1 MGGVIGDCK
10 NITLGCSFE
19 QSAKEKNGGGI
30 EERVEDCV
38 SLTSA
43 RKRWHLSKNRSGDH
57 LVSGSTK
64 EELGM
69 IPIV

>member
-1 MGGVIGDCK
+1 MGAVIGDHK
-10 NITLGCSFE
+10 KITLCFSFKH
-19 QSAKEKNGGGI
+19 SAKEKDGGGI
-30 EERVEDCV
+30 EERVEDCM

-43 RKRWHLSKNRSGDH
+43 RERWHLSKNGSGDH

-69 IPIV
+69 IPIL